1 MRLSELKNN
10 ESGIIT
16 KVLGRGAFRR
26 RITEMGFIR
35 GKKITVIKNAPLND
49 PIEYKLIGYN
59 ISLRRSEASLIE
71 VVTKEDAK
79 AGHEEKFNGTITE
92 QALKVSA
99 REKGKIINI
108 ALVGNPNA
116 GKTTIFNYASKSR
129 ERVGNYSGVTVSSKT
144 AVFVQDGYTF
154 HITDLPGTYSLS
166 AFSPEEIAVRDYI
179 VNNTPDVVI
188 NIVDA
193 SNLERNL
200 YLTTQL
206 IDLDIKMIIALNMYD
221 DLQKHQDM
229 FDYRAL
235 GKMIG
240 IPLVPTVGVTG
251 KGIAELF
258 REIIRV
264 YNDDEPML
272 RHIHINYGP
281 EVEKSIARVQEKIKV
296 KENYNLT
303 DRISSRFLAIK
314 LLEKDR
320 HIIEFIKQ
328 AVNAVEIKAVADKEF
343 KRLEAE
349 YHSDSE
355 TIISDAKYGFIS
367 GALLETFK
375 PGLIERNE
383 ITRSIDNILTN
394 KYFGFPVFFLFMYI
408 MFTST
413 FRLGEYPMKWI
424 DAGVAILGRWMDQ
437 LMAPG
442 PLKELIIDGIINGVG
457 GVIVFLP
464 NIIILFLFISLMED
478 TGYMA
483 RAAFIMDKL
492 MHRIGLHGKSFIP
505 LLMGFGCNV
514 PAIMATRTIENRNNR
529 LLTMLIAPFMSCS
542 ARLPVYILLIGT
554 FFPDYHGTILFGL
567 YLTGIAIAVFS
578 SLLLKKIFFKTD
590 EVPFVME
597 LPPYRVPTFAAT
609 IRHMWFK
616 ASQYLQKMG
625 GVILVA
631 SIIIWALGYFPR
643 HVDFSTDYDSQI
655 ADNTRKLEYL
665 QSENSV
671 NKNEKIAGVEAK
683 IDELTMLK
691 KAEHQEKSYLGMIG
705 KFIEP
710 AMAPLGFDWKI
721 SISLLTGIAA
731 KEIVVSSMGVIYH
744 VDITKAGSNETLSD
758 FLLEAEYKD
767 GRRNGQKVFSPLVAM
782 SLLMFILIYFPCV
795 AVIAA
800 IRKESGSWKW
810 AMFTVFYTTGLAWVV
825 SFFVYQTGSLL
836 GTFF

>member
-1 MRLSELKNN
+1 
-10 ESGIIT
+10 
-16 KVLGRGAFRR
+16 
-26 RITEMGFIR
+26 
-35 GKKITVIKNAPLND
+35 
-49 PIEYKLIGYN
+49 
-59 ISLRRSEASLIE
+59 
-71 VVTKEDAK
+71 
-79 AGHEEKFNGTITE
+79 
-92 QALKVSA
+92 
-99 REKGKIINI
+99 
-108 ALVGNPNA
+108 
-116 GKTTIFNYASKSR
+116 
-129 ERVGNYSGVTVSSKT
+129 
-144 AVFVQDGYTF
+144 
-154 HITDLPGTYSLS
+154 
-166 AFSPEEIAVRDYI
+166 
-179 VNNTPDVVI
+179 
-188 NIVDA
+188 
-193 SNLERNL
+193 
-200 YLTTQL
+200 
-206 IDLDIKMIIALNMYD
+206 
-221 DLQKHQDM
+221 
-229 FDYRAL
+229 
-235 GKMIG
+235 
-240 IPLVPTVGVTG
+240 
-251 KGIAELF
+251 
-258 REIIRV
+258 
-264 YNDDEPML
+264 
-272 RHIHINYGP
+272 
-281 EVEKSIARVQEKIKV
+281 
-296 KENYNLT
+296 
-303 DRISSRFLAIK
+303 
-314 LLEKDR
+314 
-320 HIIEFIKQ
+320 
-328 AVNAVEIKAVADKEF
+328 
-343 KRLEAE
+343 
-349 YHSDSE
+349 
-355 TIISDAKYGFIS
+355 
-367 GALLETFK
+367 
-375 PGLIERNE
+375 
-383 ITRSIDNILTN
+383 
-394 KYFGFPVFFLFMYI
+394 
-408 MFTST
+408 
-413 FRLGEYPMKWI
+413 
-424 DAGVAILGRWMDQ
+424 
-437 LMAPG
+437 
-442 PLKELIIDGIINGVG
+442 
-457 GVIVFLP
+457 
-464 NIIILFLFISLMED
+464 
-478 TGYMA
+478 
-483 RAAFIMDKL
+483 